1 MESLAGWLFFVLLG
15 IVNTV
20 MYILIDGYFKGDIAG
35 VRDGDEI

>member
-1 MESLAGWLFFVLLG
+1 MESFVGWVFFVLLG

-20 MYILIDGYFKGDIAG
+20 MYILIDGYFEGDIAG